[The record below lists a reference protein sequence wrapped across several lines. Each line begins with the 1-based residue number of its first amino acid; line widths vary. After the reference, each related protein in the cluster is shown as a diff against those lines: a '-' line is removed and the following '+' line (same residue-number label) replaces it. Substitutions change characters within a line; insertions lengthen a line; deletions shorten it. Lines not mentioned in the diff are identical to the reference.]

1 VRLGLQQVQ
10 EQQQVLALEQELE
23 QERQQL
29 EQEQRLSRLALQQL
43 SVRLGSSS

>member
-10 EQQQVLALEQELE
+10 ERQQVLALEQELE

>member
-10 EQQQVLALEQELE
+10 ERQQVLAQVQELE
-23 QERQQL
+23 QVLQLQQG
-29 EQEQRLSRLALQQL
+29 LSRPDLMQL